1 MAGQSLKQ
9 IFSREEY
16 FLPVA
21 TNPINLGQK
30 TGLNKS
36 KPNKN
41 FLKQKWTLFIVLFV
55 ALLSGGLG
63 AGLAFVLS
71 SRPFQQRQLSADE
84 AAVFNRNSGSM
95 TSAIAGVPT
104 LTRPVNILV
113 LGTIML
119 TSDLPDAQS
128 KPQPK
133 YLAEVD
139 NNLNGMSD
147 AMLLIRFDPATQKVA
162 VLSIPRDS
170 RVNIQGVGTTKIN
183 FANYAGGASLSA
195 QTVSQVLGDI
205 PIDRYIRFNVS
216 GFGKLVDALGG
227 VDIYVPKKLKYQD
240 DSQHLYINL
249 NAGQQKLNGNK
260 AVQYMRYRHD
270 DLGDIGR
277 VQRQQAFFRA
287 FIDQKLKPE
296 SITKFPE
303 ILAIIKDNID
313 TNLSVE
319 EVLALAG
326 YTSKVDR
333 KSIQMHMAPGR
344 FSNPGEFDNLSYWIL
359 DNRLLAKIMYQSFG
373 VMKSADASSSDNT
386 AQSLRVAIQD
396 SMSQPEGTKKATT
409 VLSKAGYAQ
418 VFAASDRWTKPL
430 TKTQII
436 AQNGDR
442 ATAEKL
448 REALGIGEV
457 LVESTGDIES
467 DITVR
472 VGKDWLQANNIPL
485 KPPSPKPIAKPFTKS
500 EN

>member
-1 MAGQSLKQ
+1 MDGRSLKQ
-9 IFSREEY
+9 TFSHEEY
-16 FLPVA
+16 SPPVA
-21 TNPINLGQK
+21 TNPINLG
-30 TGLNKS
+30 KS
-36 KPNKN
+36 VPSKSSKSRQAS
-41 FLKQKWTLFIVLFV
+41 FRHKWTLFIVLFV

-71 SRPFQQRQLSADE
+71 SRPFQQRQLSTDE
-84 AAVFNRNSGSM
+84 AAVFNRNGDGM

-104 LTRPVNILV
+104 LSRPVNILV

-128 KPQPK
+128 KPKGK
-133 YLAEVD
+133 YLAEID
-139 NNLNGMSD
+139 DNLNGMSD
-147 AMLLIRFDPATQKVA
+147 AMLLIRFDPTTKKVA

-183 FANYAGGASLSA
+183 FANYVGGASLSA

-227 VDIYVPKKLKYQD
+227 VDVYVPKKMKYQD

-249 NAGQQKLNGNK
+249 NAGQQKLDGSK
-260 AVQYMRYRHD
+260 AIQYMRYRHD

-287 FIDQKLKPE
+287 FIEQKLKPE
-296 SITKFPE
+296 SVTKFSE
-303 ILAIIKDNID
+303 ILAIVKDNID

-326 YTSKVDR
+326 YTSKIDR
-333 KSIQMHMAPGR
+333 QSIQMHMAPGR
-344 FSNPGEFDNLSYWIL
+344 FSNSGEFDSLSYWIL
-359 DNRLLAKIMYQSFG
+359 DNRKLEKLMSQTFG
-373 VMKSADASSSDNT
+373 VMKSAESKPTDNSPE
-386 AQSLRVAIQD
+386 SLRVAIQD
-396 SMSQPEGTKKATT
+396 SLSQPEGTKKATT

-418 VFAASDRWTKPL
+418 VFAAGDRWSKPL
-430 TKTQII
+430 AKTQII

-442 ATAEKL
+442 QVAEKL
-448 REALGIGEV
+448 RDALGIGEV
-457 LVESTGDIES
+457 LIESTGDIES
-467 DITVR
+467 DVTVR

-485 KPPSPKPIAKPFTKS
+485 KPIKTTQPVKR
-500 EN
+500 

>member
-1 MAGQSLKQ
+1 MAGRSLNQ
-9 IFSREEY
+9 TFSREEY

-30 TGLNKS
+30 TDLAR
-36 KPNKN
+36 KPKAKKN
-41 FLKQKWTLFIVLFV
+41 FLSHKWTLFIVLFI
-55 ALLSGGLG
+55 ALISGGLG

-84 AAVFNRNSGSM
+84 AAVFNRNSDSM

-128 KPQPK
+128 KPKGK

-205 PIDRYIRFNVS
+205 PIDRYIRFNVN

-227 VDIYVPKKLKYQD
+227 IDIYVPKKLKYQD

-249 NAGQQKLNGNK
+249 NAGQQKLNGSK
-260 AVQYMRYRHD
+260 AIQYMRYRHD

-287 FIDQKLKPE
+287 FIEQKLKPE
-296 SITKFPE
+296 SITKFSE
-303 ILAIIKDNID
+303 ILGIVKDNID

-319 EVLALAG
+319 EVLALAS
-326 YTSKVDR
+326 YTAKIDR

-344 FSNPGEFDNLSYWIL
+344 FSNPGEFDSLSYWIL
-359 DNRLLAKIMYQSFG
+359 DNKMLAKIMYQNFG
-373 VMKSADASSSDNT
+373 VMKPADASLADNT
-386 AQSLRVAIQD
+386 PQSIRVAIQD
-396 SMSQPEGTKKATT
+396 SMSQPEGAKKATT
-409 VLSKAGYAQ
+409 MLSKAGYSQ
-418 VFAASDRWTKPL
+418 VFTASSRWTKPMP
-430 TKTQII
+430 KTQII
-436 AQNGDR
+436 AQNGDMES
-442 ATAEKL
+442 AEKL
-448 REALGIGEV
+448 RDALGIGEV
-457 LVESTGDIES
+457 LIESTGDIES

-485 KPPSPKPIAKPFTKS
+485 KPVKPTQTT
-500 EN
+500 NQR

>member
-1 MAGQSLKQ
+1 MAGRSLKQ

-21 TNPINLGQK
+21 TNPINLRQK
-30 TGLNKS
+30 TGLARKPKS
-36 KPNKN
+36 KKN
-41 FLKQKWTLFIVLFV
+41 FLSHKWTLFLVLFV
-55 ALLSGGLG
+55 ALISGGLG

-71 SRPFQQRQLSADE
+71 SRPFQQRQLSVDE
-84 AAVFNRNSGSM
+84 AAVFNRNSDSM

-128 KPQPK
+128 KPKGK

-147 AMLLIRFDPATQKVA
+147 AMLLIRFDPTTQKVA

-205 PIDRYIRFNVS
+205 PIDRYIRFNVN

-227 VDIYVPKKLKYQD
+227 IDIYVPKKLKYQD

-249 NAGQQKLNGNK
+249 NAGQQKLNGSK

-287 FIDQKLKPE
+287 FIDQKLNPE
-296 SITKFPE
+296 FITKFPE
-303 ILAIIKDNID
+303 ILAIVKDNID

-319 EVLALAG
+319 EVLALAS

-359 DNRLLAKIMYQSFG
+359 DNRLLAKLMSQNFG
-373 VMKSADASSSDNT
+373 LMKSADPSTDNNS
-386 AQSLRVAIQD
+386 QSLRVAIQD

-409 VLSKAGYAQ
+409 VLSRSGYAQ
-418 VFAASDRWTKPL
+418 VFAASDRWTKPIA
-430 TKTQII
+430 KTQII

-442 ATAEKL
+442 ASAEKL
-448 REALGIGEV
+448 RDALGIGEV

-485 KPPSPKPIAKPFTKS
+485 KPVKSIPSKQR
-500 EN
+500 

>member
-1 MAGQSLKQ
+1 
-9 IFSREEY
+9 
-16 FLPVA
+16 VA
-21 TNPINLGQK
+21 TNPINLRQK
-30 TGLNKS
+30 TGLARKPKS
-36 KPNKN
+36 KKN
-41 FLKQKWTLFIVLFV
+41 FLSHKWTLFLVLFV
-55 ALLSGGLG
+55 ALISGGLG

-71 SRPFQQRQLSADE
+71 SRPFQQRQLSVDE
-84 AAVFNRNSGSM
+84 AAVFNRNSDSM

-128 KPQPK
+128 KPKGK

-147 AMLLIRFDPATQKVA
+147 AMLLIRFDPTTQKVA

-205 PIDRYIRFNVS
+205 PIDRYIRFNVN

-227 VDIYVPKKLKYQD
+227 IDIYVPKKLKYQD

-249 NAGQQKLNGNK
+249 NAGQQKLNGSK

-287 FIDQKLKPE
+287 FIDQKLNPE
-296 SITKFPE
+296 FITKFPE
-303 ILAIIKDNID
+303 ILAIVKDNID

-319 EVLALAG
+319 EVLALAS

-359 DNRLLAKIMYQSFG
+359 DNRLLAKLMSQNFG
-373 VMKSADASSSDNT
+373 LMKSADPSTDNNS
-386 AQSLRVAIQD
+386 QSLRVAIQD

-409 VLSKAGYAQ
+409 VLSRAGYAQ
-418 VFAASDRWTKPL
+418 VFAASDRWTKPIA
-430 TKTQII
+430 KTQII

-442 ATAEKL
+442 ASAEKL
-448 REALGIGEV
+448 RDALGIGEV

-485 KPPSPKPIAKPFTKS
+485 KPVKSIPSKQR
-500 EN
+500 

>member
-1 MAGQSLKQ
+1 
-9 IFSREEY
+9 
-16 FLPVA
+16 
-21 TNPINLGQK
+21 
-30 TGLNKS
+30 
-36 KPNKN
+36 
-41 FLKQKWTLFIVLFV
+41 
-55 ALLSGGLG
+55 
-63 AGLAFVLS
+63 
-71 SRPFQQRQLSADE
+71 
-84 AAVFNRNSGSM
+84 M

-119 TSDLPDAQS
+119 TSDLPDAQA
-128 KPQPK
+128 KPKGK

-205 PIDRYIRFNVS
+205 PIDRYIRFNVN

-227 VDIYVPKKLKYQD
+227 IDIYVPKKLKYQD

-249 NAGQQKLNGNK
+249 NAGQQKLNGSK
-260 AVQYMRYRHD
+260 AIQYMRYRHD

-303 ILAIIKDNID
+303 ILAIVKDNID
-313 TNLSVE
+313 TNLSLE
-319 EVLALAG
+319 EVLALAS
-326 YTSKVDR
+326 YTSTTDR

-359 DNRLLAKIMYQSFG
+359 DNRLLAKLMSQNFG
-373 VMKSADASSSDNT
+373 VMKSADVITDNSS
-386 AQSLRVAIQD
+386 QSLRVAIQD
-396 SMSQPEGTKKATT
+396 SMSQPEGSKKATT
-409 VLSKAGYAQ
+409 ILSKAGYAQ
-418 VFAASDRWTKPL
+418 VFAASDRWTKPIA
-430 TKTQII
+430 KTQII

-442 ATAEKL
+442 ASAEKL
-448 REALGIGEV
+448 RDALGIGEV

-485 KPPSPKPIAKPFTKS
+485 KPVKATSS
-500 EN
+500 NQR

>member
-1 MAGQSLKQ
+1 MGGRSLKKP
-9 IFSREEY
+9 FSREEY
-16 FLPVA
+16 SLPVA
-21 TNPINLGQK
+21 TNPINLGNSSL
-30 TGLNKS
+30 TNKS
-36 KPNKN
+36 SKPKTAS
-41 FLKQKWTLFIVLFV
+41 KHKWTLFIVLFV

-84 AAVFNRNSGSM
+84 AAVFNRNSDGM

-113 LGTIML
+113 LGTIIL
-119 TSDLPDAQS
+119 TSDLPNAQS
-128 KPQPK
+128 KPK
-133 YLAEVD
+133 GRYLAEVD
-139 NNLNGMSD
+139 DNLNGMSD

-162 VLSIPRDS
+162 VLSIPRDT
-170 RVNIQGVGTTKIN
+170 RVHIQGVGKTKIN
-183 FANYAGGASLSA
+183 FANYVGGAPLSA

-205 PIDRYIRFNVS
+205 PIDRYIRFNVN
-216 GFGKLVDALGG
+216 GFGKLVDAFGG
-227 VDIYVPKKLKYQD
+227 VDMYVPKKMKYQD

-249 NAGQQKLNGNK
+249 NAGQQKLNGSK
-260 AVQYMRYRHD
+260 AIQYMRYRHD

-296 SITKFPE
+296 AITKFPE
-303 ILAIIKDNID
+303 ILAIVKDNID

-326 YTSKVDR
+326 YTSKIDR

-344 FSNPGEFDNLSYWIL
+344 FSNPGEFDSLSYWIL
-359 DNRLLAKIMYQSFG
+359 DNRRLAKIMGQSFG
-373 VMKSADASSSDNT
+373 SMKKADI
-386 AQSLRVAIQD
+386 SLEESTPQNLRIAIQD
-396 SMSQPEGTKKATT
+396 SMSQPEGSKKATT

-418 VFAASDRWTKPL
+418 VFPASDRWTKPL
-430 TKTQII
+430 AKTVIV
-436 AQNGDR
+436 AQSGDR
-442 ATAEKL
+442 ESAEKL

-457 LVESTGDIES
+457 VIESTGDIES

-485 KPPSPKPIAKPFTKS
+485 KPVKPTPTKQ
-500 EN
+500 

>member
-1 MAGQSLKQ
+1 M
-9 IFSREEY
+9 
-16 FLPVA
+16 A

-30 TGLNKS
+30 SDLSNQS
-36 KPNKN
+36 PKPKKAFFNH
-41 FLKQKWTLFIVLFV
+41 KWTIFTVLFV

-71 SRPFQQRQLSADE
+71 SRPFQQRQLTADE
-84 AAVFNRNSGSM
+84 AAVFNRNSDSM

-113 LGTIML
+113 LGTIIL

-128 KPQPK
+128 KPKGK

-139 NNLNGMSD
+139 DNLNGMSD
-147 AMLLIRFDPATQKVA
+147 AMLLIRFDPATKKVA

-170 RVNIQGVGTTKIN
+170 RVNIQGVGKTKIN

-205 PIDRYIRFNVS
+205 PIDRYIRFNVN

-227 VDIYVPKKLKYQD
+227 IDVYVPKKMKYQD

-249 NAGQQKLNGNK
+249 NAGQQKLNGSK
-260 AVQYMRYRHD
+260 AIQYMRYRHD

-287 FIDQKLKPE
+287 FIEQKLKPE
-296 SITKFPE
+296 TITKFPE
-303 ILAIIKDNID
+303 VLAIIKDNID

-319 EVLALAG
+319 EVLALAS
-326 YTSKVDR
+326 YTSKIDR

-359 DNRLLAKIMYQSFG
+359 DNRLLSKIMSQNFG
-373 VMKSADASSSDNT
+373 VVMKQADASLVENT
-386 AQSLRVAIQD
+386 IQTLRIAVQD
-396 SMSQPEGTKKATT
+396 SMSQPEGSKKATT
-409 VLSKAGYAQ
+409 ILSKAGYAQ
-418 VFAASDRWTKPL
+418 VFPASDRWTKPL
-430 TKTQII
+430 AKTQII

-442 ATAEKL
+442 TAAENL
-448 REALGIGEV
+448 REALGLGEV

-472 VGKDWLQANNIPL
+472 VGKDWLETNNIPL
-485 KPPSPKPIAKPFTKS
+485 KPTKPTQAKIST
-500 EN
+500 N

>member
-1 MAGQSLKQ
+1 MGGRSLKQ
-9 IFSREEY
+9 TFSREEY
-16 FLPVA
+16 SLPVA
-21 TNPINLGQK
+21 TNPINLGNSSL
-30 TGLNKS
+30 TNKS
-36 KPNKN
+36 SKTKTAS
-41 FLKQKWTLFIVLFV
+41 KQKWTLFV

-84 AAVFNRNSGSM
+84 AAVFNRNSDGM

-113 LGTIML
+113 LGTIIL

-128 KPQPK
+128 KPKGK
-133 YLAEVD
+133 YLAEVED
-139 NNLNGMSD
+139 NLNGMSD

-162 VLSIPRDS
+162 VLSIPRDT
-170 RVNIQGVGTTKIN
+170 RVDIQGVGKTKIN
-183 FANYAGGASLSA
+183 FANYAGGAPLSA

-205 PIDRYIRFNVS
+205 PIDRYIRFNVN

-227 VDIYVPKKLKYQD
+227 VDVYVPKKMKYQD

-249 NAGQQKLNGNK
+249 NAGQQKLNGVK
-260 AVQYMRYRHD
+260 AIQYMRYRHD

-296 SITKFPE
+296 AITKFPE
-303 ILAIIKDNID
+303 ILAIVKDNID

-326 YTSKVDR
+326 YTSKIDR
-333 KSIQMHMAPGR
+333 KNIQMHMAPGR
-344 FSNPGEFDNLSYWIL
+344 FSNPGEFDSLSYWIL
-359 DNRLLAKIMYQSFG
+359 DNRRLAKIMSQSFG
-373 VMKSADASSSDNT
+373 ILKKADT
-386 AQSLRVAIQD
+386 SLEESTPQNLRIAIQD
-396 SMSQPEGTKKATT
+396 SMSQPEGSKKATT

-418 VFAASDRWTKPL
+418 VFPASDRWTKPL
-430 TKTQII
+430 AKTVIV
-436 AQNGDR
+436 AQSGDR
-442 ATAEKL
+442 ESAEKL

-457 LVESTGDIES
+457 VIESTGDIES
-467 DITVR
+467 DVTVR

-485 KPPSPKPIAKPFTKS
+485 KPIKPTPTKQ
-500 EN
+500 

>member
-1 MAGQSLKQ
+1 MRSLKQ

-21 TNPINLGQK
+21 TNPINLNQK
-30 TGLNKS
+30 NGLTNNSSKTKKS
-36 KPNKN
+36 
-41 FLKQKWTLFIVLFV
+41 FLSYKWTLFIVLFV

-71 SRPFQQRQLSADE
+71 SRPFQQRQLSTNE
-84 AAVFNRNSGSM
+84 AEVFNRNSDSM

-128 KPQPK
+128 KPKGK

-147 AMLLIRFDPATQKVA
+147 AMLLIRFDPATKKVA

-205 PIDRYIRFNVS
+205 SIDRYIRFNVN
-216 GFGKLVDALGG
+216 GFGKLIDALGD
-227 VDIYVPKKLKYQD
+227 VDIYVPKKMKYQD

-249 NAGQQKLNGNK
+249 NAGQQKLNGSK
-260 AVQYMRYRHD
+260 AIQFMRYRHD

-296 SITKFPE
+296 IIIKFPE
-303 ILAIIKDNID
+303 ILAILKDNID

-319 EVLALAG
+319 EVLALTG
-326 YTSKVDR
+326 YTSKIDR

-344 FSNPGEFDNLSYWIL
+344 FSNSGEFDNLSYWIL
-359 DNRLLAKIMYQSFG
+359 DNRLLTKIMNQSFG
-373 VMKSADASSSDNT
+373 TFKQTDSSST
-386 AQSLRVAIQD
+386 ELIPQTLRVAIQD
-396 SMSQPEGTKKATT
+396 SMSQPEGSKKATT
-409 VLSKAGYAQ
+409 ILSKAGYAQ
-418 VFAASDRWTKPL
+418 VFPASDRWTKPL
-430 TKTQII
+430 AKTQII
-436 AQNGDR
+436 AQNGDK
-442 ATAEKL
+442 ASAEKL
-448 REALGIGEV
+448 RDALGIGEV

-472 VGKDWLQANNIPL
+472 VGKDWLQTNNIPL
-485 KPPSPKPIAKPFTKS
+485 KPAKPAS
-500 EN
+500 LNQR

>member
-1 MAGQSLKQ
+1 MAGRSLNQ

-30 TGLNKS
+30 TDLAR
-36 KPNKN
+36 KPKAKKH
-41 FLKQKWTLFIVLFV
+41 FLSHKWTLFVVLFV
-55 ALLSGGLG
+55 ALISGGLG

-84 AAVFNRNSGSM
+84 AAVFNRNSDSM

-128 KPQPK
+128 KPKGK

-205 PIDRYIRFNVS
+205 PIDRYIRFNVN

-227 VDIYVPKKLKYQD
+227 IDIYVPKKLKYQD

-249 NAGQQKLNGNK
+249 NAGQQKLNGSK
-260 AVQYMRYRHD
+260 SIQYMRYRHD

-296 SITKFPE
+296 FIAKFPE
-303 ILAIIKDNID
+303 ILGIVKDNID

-319 EVLALAG
+319 EVLALAS
-326 YTSKVDR
+326 YTSKIDR

-359 DNRLLAKIMYQSFG
+359 DNRLLAKLMSQNFG
-373 VMKSADASSSDNT
+373 VMKSADASTDNSSP
-386 AQSLRVAIQD
+386 SLRVAIQD
-396 SMSQPEGTKKATT
+396 SMSQPEGAKKATT
-409 VLSKAGYAQ
+409 ILSKAGYAQ
-418 VFAASDRWTKPL
+418 VFAASDRWTKPIA
-430 TKTQII
+430 KTQII

-442 ATAEKL
+442 ASAEKL
-448 REALGIGEV
+448 RDALGIGEV

-485 KPPSPKPIAKPFTKS
+485 KPVKATSS
-500 EN
+500 NQR

>member
-1 MAGQSLKQ
+1 MGGRSLKQ
-9 IFSREEY
+9 TFSREEY
-16 FLPVA
+16 SLPVA
-21 TNPINLGQK
+21 TNPINLGNSSL
-30 TGLNKS
+30 TNKS
-36 KPNKN
+36 SKTKTAS
-41 FLKQKWTLFIVLFV
+41 KHKWTLFVVLFV

-84 AAVFNRNSGSM
+84 AAVFNRNSDGM

-113 LGTIML
+113 LGTIIL

-128 KPQPK
+128 RPKGK
-133 YLAEVD
+133 YLAEVED
-139 NNLNGMSD
+139 NLNGMSD
-147 AMLLIRFDPATQKVA
+147 AMLLIRFDPVTQKVS
-162 VLSIPRDS
+162 VLSIPRDT
-170 RVNIQGVGTTKIN
+170 RVDIQGVGKTKIN

-195 QTVSQVLGDI
+195 QTVSQVMGGI
-205 PIDRYIRFNVS
+205 PIDRYIRFNVN

-227 VDIYVPKKLKYQD
+227 VDVYVPKKMKYQD

-249 NAGQQKLNGNK
+249 NAGQQKLNGSK
-260 AVQYMRYRHD
+260 AIQYMRYRHD

-296 SITKFPE
+296 AITKFPE
-303 ILAIIKDNID
+303 ILAIVKDNID

-326 YTSKVDR
+326 YTSKIDR
-333 KSIQMHMAPGR
+333 KNIQMHMAPGR
-344 FSNPGEFDNLSYWIL
+344 FSNPGEFDSLSYWIL
-359 DNRLLAKIMYQSFG
+359 DNRRLSKIMSQSFG
-373 VMKSADASSSDNT
+373 LIKKADASVEESTPQN
-386 AQSLRVAIQD
+386 LRIAIQD
-396 SMSQPEGTKKATT
+396 SMSQPEGSKKATT
-409 VLSKAGYAQ
+409 ILSKAGYDQ
-418 VFAASDRWTKPL
+418 VFPASDRWTKPL
-430 TKTQII
+430 AKTVIV

-442 ATAEKL
+442 ESAEKL

-457 LVESTGDIES
+457 VIESTGDIES

-485 KPPSPKPIAKPFTKS
+485 KPIKPAPTKQ
-500 EN
+500 

>member
-1 MAGQSLKQ
+1 MAGRSLKQ

-30 TGLNKS
+30 TGLTKKS
-36 KPNKN
+36 KPKQA
-41 FLKQKWTLFIVLFV
+41 FLNHKWTLFIVLFV

-71 SRPFQQRQLSADE
+71 SRPFQQRQLSTDE
-84 AAVFNRNSGSM
+84 AAVFNRNADSM

-128 KPQPK
+128 KAKGK

-170 RVNIQGVGTTKIN
+170 RVNIQGVGKTKIN

-205 PIDRYIRFNVS
+205 PIDRYIRFNVN

-227 VDIYVPKKLKYQD
+227 IDIYVPKKLKYQD

-249 NAGQQKLNGNK
+249 NAGQQKLNGSK
-260 AVQYMRYRHD
+260 AIQYMRYRHD

-287 FIDQKLKPE
+287 FIEQKLKPE
-296 SITKFPE
+296 SITKFSE

-326 YTSKVDR
+326 YTSKIDR

-344 FSNPGEFDNLSYWIL
+344 FSNSGEFDSLSYWIL
-359 DNRLLAKIMYQSFG
+359 DNRLLAKIMSQSFG
-373 VMKSADASSSDNT
+373 VIKSAEASAVESST
-386 AQSLRVAIQD
+386 PQTLRVAIQD
-396 SMSQPEGTKKATT
+396 SMSQPEGPKKATT
-409 VLSKAGYAQ
+409 ILSKAGYAQ
-418 VFAASDRWTKPL
+418 VFAAGDRWTKTL
-430 TKTQII
+430 AKTQII

-442 ATAEKL
+442 ASAEKL
-448 REALGIGEV
+448 RESLGIGEV

-472 VGKDWLQANNIPL
+472 VGKDWLQTHNIPL
-485 KPPSPKPIAKPFTKS
+485 KPVKPTTTNPA
-500 EN
+500 NQR

>member
-1 MAGQSLKQ
+1 MGGRSLKQ
-9 IFSREEY
+9 TCSREEY
-16 FLPVA
+16 SLPVA
-21 TNPINLGQK
+21 TNPINLGNSD
-30 TGLNKS
+30 LSNKS
-36 KPNKN
+36 SKPKAASG
-41 FLKQKWTLFIVLFV
+41 KHKWTLFVVLFV

-84 AAVFNRNSGSM
+84 AAVFNRNSNGM

-104 LTRPVNILV
+104 LTRPVNILI
-113 LGTIML
+113 LGAIIL

-128 KPQPK
+128 KPKVK

-139 NNLNGMSD
+139 DNFNGMSD

-162 VLSIPRDS
+162 VLSIPRDT
-170 RVNIQGVGTTKIN
+170 RVDIQGVGKTKIN
-183 FANYAGGASLSA
+183 FANYVGGAPLSA
-195 QTVSQVLGDI
+195 QTVSQVFGDI
-205 PIDRYIRFNVS
+205 PIDRYIRFNVN
-216 GFGKLVDALGG
+216 GFGKLIDALGG
-227 VDIYVPKKLKYQD
+227 VDLYVPKKMKYQD

-249 NAGQQKLNGNK
+249 NAGQQKLNGSK
-260 AVQYMRYRHD
+260 AIQYMRYRHD

-287 FIDQKLKPE
+287 FIDQKLKPD

-303 ILAIIKDNID
+303 ILAIVKDNID

-319 EVLALAG
+319 EFLALAG

-333 KSIQMHMAPGR
+333 KNIQMHMAPGR

-359 DNRLLAKIMYQSFG
+359 DNRKLSKIMNQSFG
-373 VMKSADASSSDNT
+373 IVKKADP
-386 AQSLRVAIQD
+386 SLEESTTQNLRIAIQD
-396 SMSQPEGTKKATT
+396 SMSQPEGSKKATT

-418 VFAASDRWTKPL
+418 VFPASDRWTKPL
-430 TKTQII
+430 AKTQIV

-442 ATAEKL
+442 ESAEKL

-457 LVESTGDIES
+457 VIESTGDIES

-485 KPPSPKPIAKPFTKS
+485 KPVKPTPTKQ
-500 EN
+500 

>member
-1 MAGQSLKQ
+1 MAGRSLKQ

-21 TNPINLGQK
+21 TNPINLRQK
-30 TGLNKS
+30 TGLARKPKS
-36 KPNKN
+36 KKN
-41 FLKQKWTLFIVLFV
+41 FLSHKWTLFLVLFV
-55 ALLSGGLG
+55 ALISGGLG

-71 SRPFQQRQLSADE
+71 SRPFQQRQLSVDE
-84 AAVFNRNSGSM
+84 AAVFNRNSDSM

-128 KPQPK
+128 KPKGK

-147 AMLLIRFDPATQKVA
+147 AMLLIRFDPTTQKVA

-205 PIDRYIRFNVS
+205 PIDRYIRFNVN

-227 VDIYVPKKLKYQD
+227 IDIYVPKKLKYQD

-249 NAGQQKLNGNK
+249 NAGQQKLNGSK

-287 FIDQKLKPE
+287 FIDQKLNPE
-296 SITKFPE
+296 FITKFPE
-303 ILAIIKDNID
+303 ILAIVKDNID

-319 EVLALAG
+319 EVLALAS

-359 DNRLLAKIMYQSFG
+359 DNRLLAKLMSQNFG
-373 VMKSADASSSDNT
+373 LMKSADPSTDNNS
-386 AQSLRVAIQD
+386 QSLRVAIQD

-409 VLSKAGYAQ
+409 VLSRAGYAQ
-418 VFAASDRWTKPL
+418 VFAASDRWTKPIA
-430 TKTQII
+430 KTQII

-442 ATAEKL
+442 ASAEKL
-448 REALGIGEV
+448 RDALGIGEV

-485 KPPSPKPIAKPFTKS
+485 KPEKSIPSKQR
-500 EN
+500 

>member
-1 MAGQSLKQ
+1 MRSLKQ

-21 TNPINLGQK
+21 TNPINLNQK
-30 TGLNKS
+30 NDLTNNSSKTKKS
-36 KPNKN
+36 
-41 FLKQKWTLFIVLFV
+41 FLSYKWTLFIVLFV

-71 SRPFQQRQLSADE
+71 SRPFQQRQLSTNE
-84 AAVFNRNSGSM
+84 AAVFNRNSDSM

-128 KPQPK
+128 KPKGK

-147 AMLLIRFDPATQKVA
+147 AMLLIRFDPATKKVA

-205 PIDRYIRFNVS
+205 SIDRYIRFNVN
-216 GFGKLVDALGG
+216 GFGKLIDALGD
-227 VDIYVPKKLKYQD
+227 VDIYVPKKMKYQD

-249 NAGQQKLNGNK
+249 NAGQQKLNGSK
-260 AVQYMRYRHD
+260 AIQFMRYRHD

-296 SITKFPE
+296 IIIKFPE
-303 ILAIIKDNID
+303 ILAILKDNID

-319 EVLALAG
+319 EVLALTG
-326 YTSKVDR
+326 YTSKIDR

-344 FSNPGEFDNLSYWIL
+344 FSNSGEFDNLSYWIL
-359 DNRLLAKIMYQSFG
+359 DNRLLTKIMNQSFG
-373 VMKSADASSSDNT
+373 TFKQTDSSST
-386 AQSLRVAIQD
+386 ELIPQTLRVAIQD
-396 SMSQPEGTKKATT
+396 SMSQPEGSKKATT
-409 VLSKAGYAQ
+409 ILSKAGYAQ
-418 VFAASDRWTKPL
+418 VFPASDRWTKPL
-430 TKTQII
+430 AKTQII
-436 AQNGDR
+436 AQNGDK
-442 ATAEKL
+442 ASAEKL
-448 REALGIGEV
+448 RDALGIGEV

-472 VGKDWLQANNIPL
+472 VGKDWLQTNNIPL
-485 KPPSPKPIAKPFTKS
+485 KPAKPAS
-500 EN
+500 LNQR

>member
-1 MAGQSLKQ
+1 MGGRSLKQ
-9 IFSREEY
+9 TFSREEY
-16 FLPVA
+16 SLPVA
-21 TNPINLGQK
+21 TNPINLGNSSL
-30 TGLNKS
+30 TNKS
-36 KPNKN
+36 SKPKTAS
-41 FLKQKWTLFIVLFV
+41 KHKWTLFIVLFV

-84 AAVFNRNSGSM
+84 AAVFNRNSDGM

-113 LGTIML
+113 LGTIIL
-119 TSDLPDAQS
+119 TSDLPNAQS
-128 KPQPK
+128 KPK
-133 YLAEVD
+133 GRYLAEVD
-139 NNLNGMSD
+139 DNLNGMSD

-162 VLSIPRDS
+162 VLSIPRDT
-170 RVNIQGVGTTKIN
+170 RVHIQGVGKTKIN
-183 FANYAGGASLSA
+183 FANYVGGAPLSA

-205 PIDRYIRFNVS
+205 PIDRYIRFNVN
-216 GFGKLVDALGG
+216 GFGKLVDAFGG
-227 VDIYVPKKLKYQD
+227 VDMYVPKKMKYQD

-249 NAGQQKLNGNK
+249 NAGQQKLNGSK
-260 AVQYMRYRHD
+260 AIQYMRYRHD

-296 SITKFPE
+296 AITKFPE
-303 ILAIIKDNID
+303 ILAIVKDNID

-326 YTSKVDR
+326 YTSKIDR

-344 FSNPGEFDNLSYWIL
+344 FSNPGEFDSLSYWIL
-359 DNRLLAKIMYQSFG
+359 DNRRLAKIMGQSFG
-373 VMKSADASSSDNT
+373 SMKKADI
-386 AQSLRVAIQD
+386 SLEESTPQNLRIAIQD
-396 SMSQPEGTKKATT
+396 SMSQPEGSKKATT

-418 VFAASDRWTKPL
+418 VFPASDRWTKPL
-430 TKTQII
+430 AKTVIV
-436 AQNGDR
+436 AQSGDR
-442 ATAEKL
+442 ESAEKL

-457 LVESTGDIES
+457 VIESTGDIES

-485 KPPSPKPIAKPFTKS
+485 KPVKPTPTKQ
-500 EN
+500 

>member
-1 MAGQSLKQ
+1 MRSLKQ

-21 TNPINLGQK
+21 TNPINLNQK
-30 TGLNKS
+30 NDLTNNSSKTKKS
-36 KPNKN
+36 
-41 FLKQKWTLFIVLFV
+41 FLSYKWTLFIVLFV

-71 SRPFQQRQLSADE
+71 SRPFQQRQLSTNE
-84 AAVFNRNSGSM
+84 AAVFNRNSDSM

-128 KPQPK
+128 KPKGK

-147 AMLLIRFDPATQKVA
+147 AMLLIRFDPATKKVA

-205 PIDRYIRFNVS
+205 SIDRYIRFNVN
-216 GFGKLVDALGG
+216 GFGKLIDALGD
-227 VDIYVPKKLKYQD
+227 VDIYVPKKMKYQD

-249 NAGQQKLNGNK
+249 NAGQQKLNGSK
-260 AVQYMRYRHD
+260 AIQFMRYRHD

-296 SITKFPE
+296 IIIKFPE
-303 ILAIIKDNID
+303 ILAILKDNID

-326 YTSKVDR
+326 YTSKIDR

-344 FSNPGEFDNLSYWIL
+344 FSNSGEFDNLSYWIL
-359 DNRLLAKIMYQSFG
+359 DNRLLTKIMNQSFG
-373 VMKSADASSSDNT
+373 TFKQTDSSST
-386 AQSLRVAIQD
+386 ELIPQTLRVAIQD
-396 SMSQPEGTKKATT
+396 SMSQPEGSKKATT
-409 VLSKAGYAQ
+409 ILSKAGYAQ
-418 VFAASDRWTKPL
+418 VFPASDRWTKPL
-430 TKTQII
+430 AKTQII
-436 AQNGDR
+436 AQNGDK
-442 ATAEKL
+442 ASAEKL
-448 REALGIGEV
+448 RDALGIGEV

-472 VGKDWLQANNIPL
+472 VGKDWLQTNNIPL
-485 KPPSPKPIAKPFTKS
+485 KPAKPAS
-500 EN
+500 LNQR

>member
-1 MAGQSLKQ
+1 M
-9 IFSREEY
+9 
-16 FLPVA
+16 A
-21 TNPINLGQK
+21 TNPINLGK
-30 TGLNKS
+30 SDLTNKS
-36 KPNKN
+36 SPAKK
-41 FLKQKWTLFIVLFV
+41 FVFKQKWTLFVVLFV

-63 AGLAFVLS
+63 AGLAYVLS
-71 SRPFQQRQLSADE
+71 SRPFQQRQLSSDE
-84 AAVFNRNSGSM
+84 AAVFNKNANGM

-104 LTRPVNILV
+104 LSRPVNILV
-113 LGTIML
+113 LGTIIL

-128 KPQPK
+128 KPKGK

-139 NNLNGMSD
+139 DNLNGMSD

-170 RVNIQGVGTTKIN
+170 RVYIQGVGTTKIN

-195 QTVSQVLGDI
+195 QTVSQLLGDI
-205 PIDRYIRFNVS
+205 PIDRYIRFNVN
-216 GFGKLVDALGG
+216 GFGKLIDALGG
-227 VDIYVPKKLKYQD
+227 IDLYVPKKMKYQD

-249 NAGQQKLNGNK
+249 NAGQQKLNGSK
-260 AVQYMRYRHD
+260 AIQYMRFRHD

-303 ILAIIKDNID
+303 VLSIVKDNID

-326 YTSKVDR
+326 YTSKLERSNV
-333 KSIQMHMAPGR
+333 QMHMAPGR

-359 DNRLLAKIMYQSFG
+359 DNRRLAKIMNQSFG
-373 VMKSADASSSDNT
+373 IMKQADASPVDN
-386 AQSLRVAIQD
+386 SPSNLRVAIQD
-396 SMSQPEGTKKATT
+396 SLPQPEGSKKATT
-409 VLSKAGYAQ
+409 VLSKLGYDQ
-418 VFAASDRWTKPL
+418 VFPASDRWSKPL
-430 TKTQII
+430 AKTQII

-442 ATAEKL
+442 ASAEKL
-448 REALGIGEV
+448 RDAMGMGEV

-472 VGKDWLQANNIPL
+472 LGKDWFQANNIPI
-485 KPPSPKPIAKPFTKS
+485 KPVKPTTKS
-500 EN
+500 

>member
-1 MAGQSLKQ
+1 MAGRSLKQ

-21 TNPINLGQK
+21 TNPINLRQK
-30 TGLNKS
+30 TGLARKPKS
-36 KPNKN
+36 KKN
-41 FLKQKWTLFIVLFV
+41 FLSHKWTLFLVLFV
-55 ALLSGGLG
+55 ALISGGLG

-71 SRPFQQRQLSADE
+71 SRPFQQRQLSVDE
-84 AAVFNRNSGSM
+84 AAVFNRNSDSM

-128 KPQPK
+128 KPKGK

-147 AMLLIRFDPATQKVA
+147 AMLLIRFDPTTQKVA

-205 PIDRYIRFNVS
+205 PIDRYIRFNVN

-227 VDIYVPKKLKYQD
+227 IDIYVPKKLKYQD

-249 NAGQQKLNGNK
+249 NAGQQKLNGSK

-287 FIDQKLKPE
+287 FIDQKLNPE
-296 SITKFPE
+296 FITKFPE
-303 ILAIIKDNID
+303 ILAIVKDNID

-319 EVLALAG
+319 EVLALAS

-359 DNRLLAKIMYQSFG
+359 DNRLLAKLMSQNFG
-373 VMKSADASSSDNT
+373 LMKSADPSTDNNS
-386 AQSLRVAIQD
+386 QSLRVAIQD

-409 VLSKAGYAQ
+409 VLSRAGYAQ
-418 VFAASDRWTKPL
+418 VFAASDRWTKPIA
-430 TKTQII
+430 KTQII

-442 ATAEKL
+442 ASAEKL
-448 REALGIGEV
+448 RDALGIGEV

-485 KPPSPKPIAKPFTKS
+485 KPVKSIPSKQR
-500 EN
+500 

>member
-1 MAGQSLKQ
+1 MAGQSLKST
-9 IFSREEY
+9 FSREEY
-16 FLPVA
+16 SLPVA
-21 TNPINLGQK
+21 TNPINLGK
-30 TGLNKS
+30 SGLSNKS
-36 KPNKN
+36 PKPKGASSS
-41 FLKQKWTLFIVLFV
+41 QKWTLFVVLFV

-84 AAVFNRNSGSM
+84 AAVFNRNSDDM
-95 TSAIAGVPT
+95 TSAIAGIPT

-128 KPQPK
+128 KPKGK

-139 NNLNGMSD
+139 DNLNGMSD

-170 RVNIQGVGTTKIN
+170 RVNIQGVGKTKIN

-216 GFGKLVDALGG
+216 GFGKLIDALGG
-227 VDIYVPKKLKYQD
+227 VDVYVPKKMKYQD
-240 DSQHLYINL
+240 DSQRLYINL
-249 NAGQQKLNGNK
+249 NAGQQKLNGSK
-260 AVQYMRYRHD
+260 AIQYMRYRHD

-277 VQRQQAFFRA
+277 VQRQQSFFRA

-303 ILAIIKDNID
+303 ILAIVKDNID

-326 YTSKVDR
+326 YTSKIDR

-344 FSNPGEFDNLSYWIL
+344 FSNAGEFDSLSYWIL
-359 DNRLLAKIMYQSFG
+359 DNRRLAKIMNQSFG
-373 VMKSADASSSDNT
+373 VMKQADENVVDNSNSLE
-386 AQSLRVAIQD
+386 SLRVAIQD
-396 SMSQPEGTKKATT
+396 SLSQPEGSKKATT
-409 VLSKAGYAQ
+409 VLSKSGYAQ
-418 VFAASDRWTKPL
+418 VFPASNRWTKPL
-430 TKTQII
+430 AKTQIV

-442 ATAEKL
+442 ESAENL
-448 REALGIGEV
+448 RDALGIGEV
-457 LVESTGDIES
+457 LIESTGDIES

-485 KPPSPKPIAKPFTKS
+485 KPVKQTQP
-500 EN
+500 NQR

>member
-1 MAGQSLKQ
+1 MAGRSLKQ

-30 TGLNKS
+30 TDLAR
-36 KPNKN
+36 KPKAKKN
-41 FLKQKWTLFIVLFV
+41 FLSHKWTLFVVLFV
-55 ALLSGGLG
+55 ALISGGLG

-84 AAVFNRNSGSM
+84 AAVFNRNADSM

-128 KPQPK
+128 KPKGK

-205 PIDRYIRFNVS
+205 PIDRYIRFNVN

-227 VDIYVPKKLKYQD
+227 IDIYVPKKLKYQD

-249 NAGQQKLNGNK
+249 NAGQQKLNGSK
-260 AVQYMRYRHD
+260 AIQYMRYRHD

-296 SITKFPE
+296 SITKFSE
-303 ILAIIKDNID
+303 ILGIIKDNID

-319 EVLALAG
+319 EVLALAS
-326 YTSKVDR
+326 YTSKIDR

-359 DNRLLAKIMYQSFG
+359 DNRLLAKLMSQNFG
-373 VMKSADASSSDNT
+373 VMKSADASTDNSS
-386 AQSLRVAIQD
+386 QSLRVAIQD

-409 VLSKAGYAQ
+409 LLSKAGYAQ
-418 VFAASDRWTKPL
+418 VFAASDRWTKPIA
-430 TKTQII
+430 KTQII

-442 ATAEKL
+442 ASAEKL
-448 REALGIGEV
+448 RDALGIGEV

-485 KPPSPKPIAKPFTKS
+485 KPVKATSS
-500 EN
+500 NQR

>member
-1 MAGQSLKQ
+1 MAGRSLKQ

-30 TGLNKS
+30 TDLAH
-36 KPNKN
+36 KPKAKKN
-41 FLKQKWTLFIVLFV
+41 FLSHKWTLFVVLFV
-55 ALLSGGLG
+55 ALISGGLG

-84 AAVFNRNSGSM
+84 AAVFNRNSDSM

-128 KPQPK
+128 KPKGK

-205 PIDRYIRFNVS
+205 PIDRYIRFNVN

-227 VDIYVPKKLKYQD
+227 IDIYVPKKLKYQD

-303 ILAIIKDNID
+303 ILAILKDNID

-319 EVLALAG
+319 EVLALAS
-326 YTSKVDR
+326 YTSKTDR

-359 DNRLLAKIMYQSFG
+359 DNRLLAKLMSQNFG
-373 VMKSADASSSDNT
+373 VMKSADASTDNSS
-386 AQSLRVAIQD
+386 QSLRVAIQD
-396 SMSQPEGTKKATT
+396 SMSQPEGSKKATT

-418 VFAASDRWTKPL
+418 VFAASDRWTKPIA
-430 TKTQII
+430 KTQII

-442 ATAEKL
+442 ASAEKL
-448 REALGIGEV
+448 RDALGIGEV

-485 KPPSPKPIAKPFTKS
+485 KPVKTTSS
-500 EN
+500 NQR

>member
-1 MAGQSLKQ
+1 M
-9 IFSREEY
+9 
-16 FLPVA
+16 A
-21 TNPINLGQK
+21 TNPINLDQK
-30 TGLNKS
+30 NGLTNNPSKTKKS
-36 KPNKN
+36 
-41 FLKQKWTLFIVLFV
+41 FLSYKWTLFIVLFV

-71 SRPFQQRQLSADE
+71 SRPFQQRQLSTNE
-84 AAVFNRNSGSM
+84 AAVFNRNSDSM

-128 KPQPK
+128 KPKGK

-139 NNLNGMSD
+139 NNFNGMSD
-147 AMLLIRFDPATQKVA
+147 AMLLIRFDPATKKVA

-205 PIDRYIRFNVS
+205 SIDRYIRFNVN
-216 GFGKLVDALGG
+216 GFGKLVDALGDI
-227 VDIYVPKKLKYQD
+227 DIYVPKNMKYQD

-249 NAGQQKLNGNK
+249 NAGQQKLNGSK
-260 AVQYMRYRHD
+260 AIQFMRYRHD

-296 SITKFPE
+296 IIIKFPE

-326 YTSKVDR
+326 YTSKIDH

-344 FSNPGEFDNLSYWIL
+344 FSNSGEFDNLSYWIL
-359 DNRLLAKIMYQSFG
+359 DNRLLTKIMNQSFG
-373 VMKSADASSSDNT
+373 TFKQTDPSSIEVT
-386 AQSLRVAIQD
+386 PQTLRVAIQD
-396 SMSQPEGTKKATT
+396 SMSQPEGSKKATT

-418 VFAASDRWTKPL
+418 VFPASDRWTKPL
-430 TKTQII
+430 AKTQII
-436 AQNGDR
+436 AQNGDK
-442 ATAEKL
+442 ASAEKL
-448 REALGIGEV
+448 RDALGIGEV

-472 VGKDWLQANNIPL
+472 VGKDWLQTNNIYL
-485 KPPSPKPIAKPFTKS
+485 KPAKPAS
-500 EN
+500 LNQR

>member
-1 MAGQSLKQ
+1 MKQ
-9 IFSREEY
+9 IFSREEH

-30 TGLNKS
+30 SRLANNPS
-36 KPNKN
+36 KKKN
-41 FLKQKWTLFIVLFV
+41 VISPKWTIFFVLFV

-84 AAVFNRNSGSM
+84 AAVFNRNSDSM
-95 TSAIAGVPT
+95 TAAIAGVPT
-104 LTRPVNILV
+104 LSRPVNILV
-113 LGTIML
+113 LGTIIL
-119 TSDLPDAQS
+119 TSDLPDAQTRP
-128 KPQPK
+128 KGK

-139 NNLNGMSD
+139 NNFNGMSD
-147 AMLLIRFDPATQKVA
+147 AMLLIRFDPASQKVS

-195 QTVSQVLGDI
+195 QTVSQLVGDI
-205 PIDRYIRFNVS
+205 PIDRYIRFNVN

-227 VDIYVPKKLKYQD
+227 VDVYVPKKMKYQD

-249 NAGQQKLNGNK
+249 NAGQQKLNGSK
-260 AVQYMRYRHD
+260 AIQYMRYRHD

-296 SITKFPE
+296 SITKFSE
-303 ILAIIKDNID
+303 ILAIVKDNID

-326 YTSKVDR
+326 YTSKIDR
-333 KSIQMHMAPGR
+333 KNIQMHMAPGR

-359 DNRLLAKIMYQSFG
+359 DNRLLAKIMSQSFG
-373 VMKSADASSSDNT
+373 VLKKADASSTDSSP
-386 AQSLRVAIQD
+386 QSLRVAIQD
-396 SMSQPEGTKKATT
+396 SLSQPEGTKKATT
-409 VLSKAGYAQ
+409 TLSKAGYSQ
-418 VFAASDRWTKPL
+418 VFPASDRWTKSLP
-430 TKTQII
+430 KTQII

-442 ATAEKL
+442 ETAEKV

-457 LVESTGDIES
+457 LVESTGDLES
-467 DITVR
+467 DVTVR

-485 KPPSPKPIAKPFTKS
+485 KPVKPTPT
-500 EN
+500 NQR

>member
-1 MAGQSLKQ
+1 MVGRSLKQ

-30 TGLNKS
+30 SHLAKTPS
-36 KPNKN
+36 KKKAFVSP
-41 FLKQKWTLFIVLFV
+41 KWTVFFVLFI

-84 AAVFNRNSGSM
+84 AAVFNRNSDSM
-95 TSAIAGVPT
+95 TAAIAGVPT
-104 LTRPVNILV
+104 LSRPVNILV
-113 LGTIML
+113 LGTIIL

-128 KPQPK
+128 RPKGK

-139 NNLNGMSD
+139 NKFNGTSD
-147 AMLLIRFDPATQKVA
+147 SMLLIRFDPATQKVS

-170 RVNIQGVGTTKIN
+170 RVSIQGVGTTKIN

-195 QTVSQVLGDI
+195 QTVSQLLGDI
-205 PIDRYIRFNVS
+205 PIDRYIRFNVN
-216 GFGKLVDALGG
+216 GFGKLIDALGG
-227 VDIYVPKKLKYQD
+227 VDVYVPKKMKYQD
-240 DSQHLYINL
+240 DSQRLYINL
-249 NAGQQKLNGNK
+249 NAGQQKLTGSK
-260 AVQYMRYRHD
+260 AIQYMRYRHD

-287 FIDQKLKPE
+287 FIEQKLKPE
-296 SITKFPE
+296 NITKFPE
-303 ILAIIKDNID
+303 ILSIVKDNID

-326 YTSKVDR
+326 YTSKIDR
-333 KSIQMHMAPGR
+333 KNIQMHMAPGR

-359 DNRLLAKIMYQSFG
+359 DNRMLAKIMSQSFG
-373 VMKSADASSSDNT
+373 VMKRADVSSTDISP
-386 AQSLRVAIQD
+386 QSLRVAIQD
-396 SMSQPEGTKKATT
+396 SLAQPEGTKKATT
-409 VLSKAGYAQ
+409 TLSKAGYSQ
-418 VFAASDRWTKPL
+418 VFPASDRWTKALP
-430 TKTQII
+430 KTQII

-442 ATAEKL
+442 ETAEKV
-448 REALGIGEV
+448 REALGLGEV
-457 LVESTGDIES
+457 LVESTGDLES

-485 KPPSPKPIAKPFTKS
+485 KPVKPTTT
-500 EN
+500 NQR

>member
-1 MAGQSLKQ
+1 MGGRSLKQ
-9 IFSREEY
+9 TFSREEY
-16 FLPVA
+16 SLPVA
-21 TNPINLGQK
+21 TNPINLGNSSL
-30 TGLNKS
+30 TNKS
-36 KPNKN
+36 SKPKTAS
-41 FLKQKWTLFIVLFV
+41 KHKWTLFIVLFV

-84 AAVFNRNSGSM
+84 AAVFNRNSDGM

-113 LGTIML
+113 LGTIIL

-128 KPQPK
+128 KPK
-133 YLAEVD
+133 GRYLAEVD
-139 NNLNGMSD
+139 DNLNGMSD

-162 VLSIPRDS
+162 VLSIPRDT
-170 RVNIQGVGTTKIN
+170 RVHIQGVGKTKIN
-183 FANYAGGASLSA
+183 FANYVGGAPLSA

-205 PIDRYIRFNVS
+205 PIDRYIRFNVN
-216 GFGKLVDALGG
+216 GFGKLVDAFGG
-227 VDIYVPKKLKYQD
+227 VDMYVPKKMKYQD

-249 NAGQQKLNGNK
+249 NAGQQKLNGSK
-260 AVQYMRYRHD
+260 AIQYMRYRHD

-296 SITKFPE
+296 AITKFPE
-303 ILAIIKDNID
+303 ILAIVKDNID

-326 YTSKVDR
+326 YTSKIDR

-344 FSNPGEFDNLSYWIL
+344 FSNPGEFDSLSYWIL
-359 DNRLLAKIMYQSFG
+359 DNRRLAKIMGQSFG
-373 VMKSADASSSDNT
+373 SMKKADI
-386 AQSLRVAIQD
+386 SLEESTPQNLRIAIQD
-396 SMSQPEGTKKATT
+396 SMSQPEGSKKATT

-418 VFAASDRWTKPL
+418 VFPASDRWTKPL
-430 TKTQII
+430 AKTVIV
-436 AQNGDR
+436 AQSGDR
-442 ATAEKL
+442 ESAEKL

-457 LVESTGDIES
+457 LIESTGDIES

-472 VGKDWLQANNIPL
+472 LGKDWLHANNIPL
-485 KPPSPKPIAKPFTKS
+485 KPVKPTPTKQ
-500 EN
+500 